1 MREWMRCV
9 AARLCGHC
17 GKQLLAG
24 DLVLVYLIR
33 GVKQRKARCPD
44 CAVEAPPLD
53 LPPVVDKPGRTK
65 RMQPLTPLVRQFQRE
80 ELPKRLNPKLRQLFE
95 RPDSKMRQTGEEG

>member
-24 DLVLVYLIR
+24 DLVLVYLIA

-44 CAVEAPPLD
+44 CAGEAPPLD
-53 LPPVVDKPGRTK
+53 LPPLVEKPGRTK
-65 RMQPLTPLVRQFQRE
+65 RLQPIAPLVRQFQRE
-80 ELPKRLNPKLRQLFE
+80 DLPKRLSPKLRQMLE
-95 RPDSKMRQTGEEG
+95 RGKS